1 MNYTGVQGAL
11 QYYRKVGVQAGI
23 TDATP
28 HRLIQMLLDGAM
40 EKISTAKGLMAHGML
55 AEKGRMVSWAISI
68 IGGLRAS
75 LNLEEGGEIARNLD
89 ALYDYMERR
98 LVDANLHNDAA
109 ILDEVLNLLRE
120 IKQGWDA
127 IPESYKNG
135 RPQAVVG
142 A

>member
-1 MNYTGVQGAL
+1 MNYTGAQGAL

-28 HRLIQMLLDGAM
+28 HRLVQMLLEGAM
-40 EKISTAKGLMAHGML
+40 EKISTAKGLMSHGML

-75 LNLEEGGEIARNLD
+75 LNLDEGGEIARNLD

-98 LVDANLHNDAA
+98 LLDANLHNDAA

-127 IPESYKNG
+127 IPESYKSG
-135 RPQAVVG
+135 RRQAVG